1 MTEQSF
7 HQGACDFGD
16 SCRNRTSFCRTRVVI
31 DRGGETRCESESGS
45 VANSKLQPKGVE
57 TCGMRDKF
65 HQPCL
70 RFVLHL
76 CVLTVPASFAGGQD
90 PDEIIPG
97 TVELKNGMVFSG
109 LCSDGQSLYSLNQ
122 PDSRIDLKK
131 IDQGYRRI
139 FVAARQAGLVIPDNS
154 AVPSQTYKIRQKVT
168 RQAPLNYTVGL
179 HENKP
184 FGPDGRSE
192 VVLNIGGGN
201 ELTIDIGIVTLDSR
215 FAKIQGLT
223 HRWSYGIST
232 TSIPDDALYP
242 GGGQPGIVNQ
252 IEGFEDGDTRLN
264 LVQMLLA
271 GGRFT
276 AAQRL
281 LNDTRTE
288 FPELEQRCERL
299 SAVWSDAVAERL
311 LVELARLQDT
321 GRVET
326 ARAYASKWPDQGLE
340 AVVRVR
346 ARQFVNEI
354 EDRRRRVS
362 SILNSLDLIL
372 GQIEDSETHR
382 QAARLCARMKQVVSV
397 NTLPRFEAFELL
409 SQDSDVPPESRIAL
423 AVTGWILGGENAIDE
438 FSSAIGLFDARFLVQ
453 DFLRSEQGESEERFA
468 ILEQLRG
475 LEGYSAENVSQLI
488 RNLPAENLFRIQGPP
503 NVPLQFEIS
512 ALHAGTRCVAQVP
525 QEYSPNRRYPL
536 LIAFPR
542 GGATAE
548 VTLRWWSRMA
558 AAAGYILVVPD
569 LLGPGTL
576 TYDASALQHQQLLD
590 LIPVLK
596 RGLSVDDDRVFVAG
610 HGLGAEIAMDFGASH
625 PDLFAGVVSIAGLGR
640 KHLLWT
646 VDNSPELGWYVV
658 AGTRQAHY
666 STRLLPFLRKMF
678 MAKRSVGRID
688 YCNAMLSQFPE
699 RGFESYA
706 SELTDIFK
714 WMDLQNRGQMP
725 EHIDVTTLRS
735 TDVSWWWLQM
745 SSIDDRFATMDG
757 INEVDDVPETRGR
770 IEVDAGPNN
779 YIRIDKLPGKAVVRL
794 SPEIPGMDLGKEI
807 RIRRGSRSQ
816 RVTYEPSVRDMLED
830 FRERRDRKHLCFMK
844 VVVER

>member
-1 MTEQSF
+1 MATNV
-7 HQGACDFGD
+7 
-16 SCRNRTSFCRTRVVI
+16 SCSGLNQFVRT
-31 DRGGETRCESESGS
+31 
-45 VANSKLQPKGVE
+45 L
-57 TCGMRDKF
+57 
-65 HQPCL
+65 
-70 RFVLHL
+70 VLFA
-76 CVLTVPASFAGGQD
+76 VLTPGLAQS
-90 PDEIIPG
+90 PDETIPG

-122 PDSRIDLKK
+122 PDDRIDLKK

-139 FVAARQAGLVIPDNS
+139 FVAARRAGLVIPDNS
-154 AVPSQTYKIRQKVT
+154 AVPSQTYRIRQKVT
-168 RQAPLNYTVGL
+168 RQSPLNYTVGL
-179 HENKP
+179 HEKKP

-192 VVLNIGGGN
+192 VVLNIGEGK

-223 HRWSYGIST
+223 HRWSYGIATS
-232 TSIPDDALYP
+232 SIPDDVFYP
-242 GGGQPGIVNQ
+242 GGGQPGIVNM

-271 GGRFT
+271 GRRFA
-276 AAQRL
+276 AAQKL
-281 LNDTRTE
+281 LNDTRAE
-288 FPELEQRCERL
+288 FPELSRRCERL
-299 SAVWSDAVAERL
+299 DAAWSDAVAERL
-311 LVELARLQDT
+311 LVELTRLQDT

-354 EDRRRRVS
+354 EERRRRVTA
-362 SILNSLDLIL
+362 IINSLDLIL
-372 GQIEDSETHR
+372 GQIENTETHR
-382 QAARLCARMKQVVSV
+382 LASRLCARMKQVVSV
-397 NTLPRFEAFELL
+397 NTLDRFEAFELL
-409 SQDSDVPPESRIAL
+409 SQDNDVPPESRIAL

-438 FSSAIGLFDARFLVQ
+438 FQTALGLFDARFLVQ
-453 DFLRSEQGESEERFA
+453 DFLRSEEGESEERFA

-475 LEGYSAENVSQLI
+475 LEGYSAGNIAQLI
-488 RNLPAENLFRIQGPP
+488 RNLPTENLFRIQGPP
-503 NVPLQFEIS
+503 QVPLQFQIS

-558 AAAGYILVVPD
+558 AAAGYIVVVPEV
-569 LLGPGTL
+569 LAPGTL

-590 LIPVLK
+590 LIPALK
-596 RGLSVDDDRVFVAG
+596 QGLSVDDDRVFLAG

-646 VDNSPELGWYVV
+646 VDNSPSLGWYMV

-666 STRLLPFLRKMF
+666 SSRLLPFLRKMF
-678 MAKRSVGRID
+678 MAKRSIGRID

-706 SELTDIFK
+706 EELDDIFK
-714 WMDLQNRGQMP
+714 WMDLQQRGPMP
-725 EHIDVTTLRS
+725 RHIDVTTLRS

-745 SSIDDRFATMDG
+745 RSIDDRFTTMDG
-757 INEVDDVPETRGR
+757 INEVDDIPETRGR

-779 YIRIDKLPGKAVVRL
+779 YIRIDKLPGKAIVRL
-794 SPEIPGMDLGKEI
+794 SPEIPELDLEKQI
-807 RIRRGSRSQ
+807 RIRRGSRTQ
-816 RVTYEPSVRDMLED
+816 RVSYEPSVRDMLED
-830 FRERRDRKHLCFMK
+830 FRERRDRGHLCYMK